1 MARVLKQPLFII
13 GFLTIF
19 VITAASIIH
28 ATHFNS
34 VIPLTE
40 WLKDSEGNV
49 IKGPPLEPAKDYPFG
64 TDKFGYHMF
73 ERLLQGAKFTFAGAF
88 VTSILGFSLSFLLG
102 ILLAFWKK
110 RNPKSVVKGISSSFY
125 FVPQSIIAYNILYPI
140 LWEPPGGF
148 AYSLTERIIY
158 QIVMM
163 ALILAPTTAL
173 LIADEARDILNKEF
187 IESAVTLGASPFRIF
202 KKHLLPHLL
211 PRLFIIFPR
220 IVVQVLLIIAHLGIF
235 QIYFGGTS
243 VCYDIFCDPPMPI
256 ANEWSGLLGV
266 YIKQINYQWWLAAG
280 PLACFTIT
288 ILAINS
294 MAAGID
300 KGLTPQKPYKRRL
313 WRRTKT
319 KSHQV
324 SHYSVEEKDFVRVPL
339 DRGPLSR

>member
-1 MARVLKQPLFII
+1 MLRVVRQPLFIL

-19 VITAASIIH
+19 IITAASIIH
-28 ATHFNS
+28 STHFDS
-34 VIPLTE
+34 FIPKTD
-40 WLKDSEGNV
+40 WLKDSEGNM
-49 IKGPPLEPAKDYPFG
+49 IKGPPLEPAKEYPLG
-64 TDKFGYHMF
+64 TDKFGYHML
-73 ERLLQGAKFTFAGAF
+73 ERLLQGAKFTFAGVF
-88 VTSILGFSLSFLLG
+88 VTSLFGFSLAFLLG

-110 RNPKSVVKGISSSFY
+110 KDSKAVVKGILSSFY
-125 FVPQSIIAYNILYPI
+125 FVPQSIIAYNILHPI
-140 LWEPPGGF
+140 LWEPPEGF

-158 QIVMM
+158 QIVML

-173 LIADEARDILNKEF
+173 LIADEAREILKKEF

-211 PRLFIIFPR
+211 PRLFVIFPR

-256 ANEWSGLLGV
+256 ANEWSGLLGM
-266 YIKQINYQWWLAAG
+266 YIKQINYQWWLAVG

-294 MAAGID
+294 MAAGIE
-300 KGLTPQKPYKRRL
+300 KGLTPPKPFSRKFRI
-313 WRRTKT
+313 WRGKKT
-319 KSHQV
+319 KAIQESPRTI
-324 SHYSVEEKDFVRVPL
+324 EEKDFARVTN
-339 DRGPLSR
+339 